1 MEMWQALSGMRRGCV
16 ELAIRMCLSGTLFIS
31 SRSRVS
37 GTSGYYSDDSESRI
51 DILQSSMADAAAAGG
66 ASRNLT
72 VFDKS

>member
-1 MEMWQALSGMRRGCV
+1 
-16 ELAIRMCLSGTLFIS
+16 MCLSGTLFIS